1 MSTTKQ
7 RRIGPALMGAAA
19 VMAASASTTALADIE
34 DTMEA
39 QWGSMVNQTDSSTF
53 ETQGRGVLSGGS
65 LSIRN
70 DTMNWNPITVNP
82 PNVRAGCGGIDL
94 FGGSFSMIN
103 KDQFVQLV
111 RRIASNAVGYS
122 FQLAMDSMC
131 PTCNQLMQQLQSKV
145 QDMTGQQ
152 KSSCQMAKEL
162 VNKTGVKDNIN
173 KWGSKVQ
180 NYAVDAGN
188 SIDIFSSGQQG
199 TQDNKTQAQ
208 DNTSTLSDPDSQ
220 ASKAVNGN
228 VVWSALESGD
238 VEGWFVGGDDELK
251 RTIMSLTGSRI
262 VKADDDENPQVE
274 QVEPTVEVEDIMR
287 GGDVEIYKCPN
298 DQCISDGGQL
308 PTEEI
313 NIKGM
318 RERTLDLLL
327 TGSSDSIVDVIM
339 TGEGQTTAKQ
349 RRFIQNIPMPL
360 VGALHRFG
368 DNPAIGRT
376 FVKATSDTIAML
388 MVQDMVLNMVDT
400 VSTTL
405 GSTDVSGV
413 VKYREGAWSD
423 RKDQLLRQIE
433 RQKKPIDQT
442 MKFFQHY
449 QNVMESIHTEN
460 AQQLFSASAAN

>member
-1 MSTTKQ
+1 MNTTKQ
-7 RRIGPALMGAAA
+7 RRIR
-19 VMAASASTTALADIE
+19 TALIGATAGLATIAIPTAVAGIE
-34 DTMEA
+34 DTMED
-39 QWGSMVNQTDSSTF
+39 QWGSMVNHTDSSSF

-65 LSIRN
+65 LRIRN

-82 PNVRAGCGGIDL
+82 PQVRAGCGGIDL
-94 FGGSFSMIN
+94 YGGAFSMIN

-131 PTCNQLMQQLQSKV
+131 PSCNQLMQQLQSKV

-152 KSSCQMAKEL
+152 KSSCQMAKQL
-162 VNKTGVKDNIN
+162 TNKTGLKENID
-173 KWGSKVQ
+173 KWGSKVRDH
-180 NYAVDAGN
+180 AVSAGN
-188 SIDIFSSGQQG
+188 SIDNFAGGLQG
-199 TQDNKTQAQ
+199 TDDGKTQAQ
-208 DNTSTLSDPDSQ
+208 DNTASVSNPDSQ

-251 RTIMSLTGSRI
+251 RTIMSLTGSLI
-262 VKADDDENPQVE
+262 VKADGDQKPQIE
-274 QVEPTVEVEDIMR
+274 QVTPTLEVEDIMR
-287 GGDVEIYKCPN
+287 GGNVEIYECPN
-298 DQCISDGGQL
+298 DQCLSDGGQL
-308 PTEEI
+308 PTETI
-313 NIKGM
+313 DITGM

-327 TGSSDSIVDVIM
+327 TGTSDSIVDVIM
-339 TGEGQTTAKQ
+339 EGEGQTTTEQ
-349 RRFIQNIPMPL
+349 ERFIDNIPMPL

-388 MVQDMVLNMVDT
+388 MVEDMVLNMANT

-413 VKYREGAWSD
+413 AKYREGAWAD
-423 RKDQLLRQIE
+423 RKQQLLQDIE
-433 RQKKPIDQT
+433 RQEKPINEA
-442 MKFFQHY
+442 MKFFKHY
-449 QNVMESIHTEN
+449 QAVMNSIHTEE
-460 AQQLFSASAAN
+460 ATQLFSASSGK